1 MTEVRTRD
9 EAFAAI
15 DAGLA
20 RWAVA
25 AADLLA
31 RATATA
37 SGVQAEAEAEA
48 VHRSRRVTELADL
61 LAALQPED
69 KLRPVVAANLAR
81 AKESLAAAQRAGA
94 GLADVA
100 ARTAGLQRS
109 QVVNTVGFVEA
120 ARADLAR
127 RSSELGAYR
136 AAGAGVKDVLG
147 ASLGGLAGPGRGTA
161 SAPSV
166 ESWLP
171 GHGLSDLDVAQ
182 AGFADNPITGTFGR
196 GGLTR
201 ADYRWAVS
209 TWDELVRPGLD
220 RGITRDHFAARDAA
234 SGAPRCAGRRTSTTC
249 SSAATRS
256 ASSAAQTARLP

>member
-69 KLRPVVAANLAR
+69 KLRPVVAANRPAPR
-81 AKESLAAAQRAGA
+81 NPWQ
-94 GLADVA
+94 
-100 ARTAGLQRS
+100 
-109 QVVNTVGFVEA
+109 
-120 ARADLAR
+120 R
-127 RSSELGAYR
+127 RSGREPG
-136 AAGAGVKDVLG
+136 
-147 ASLGGLAGPGRGTA
+147 SLTSPPGP
-161 SAPSV
+161 P
-166 ESWLP
+166 
-171 GHGLSDLDVAQ
+171 DC
-182 AGFADNPITGTFGR
+182 
-196 GGLTR
+196 
-201 ADYRWAVS
+201 
-209 TWDELVRPGLD
+209 
-220 RGITRDHFAARDAA
+220 
-234 SGAPRCAGRRTSTTC
+234 SGPRS
-249 SSAATRS
+249 
-256 ASSAAQTARLP
+256 